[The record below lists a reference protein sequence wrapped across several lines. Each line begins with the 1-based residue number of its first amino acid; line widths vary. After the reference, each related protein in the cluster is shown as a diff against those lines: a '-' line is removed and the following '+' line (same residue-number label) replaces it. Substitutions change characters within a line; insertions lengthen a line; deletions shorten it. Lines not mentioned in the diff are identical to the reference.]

1 MQECGS
7 FSSLL
12 SSITN
17 DYLPAFQAQ
26 LPRPLEWEICN
37 IDCKLDQLVE
47 TERVALKEKCQ
58 SILFFLLK
66 EGKTCILI
74 LWEAYLGA
82 KPVLGFPC

>member
-17 DYLPAFQAQ
+17 DYFPAFQAQ
-26 LPRPLEWEICN
+26 LSRPLEWEICN
-37 IDCKLDQLVE
+37 VDCKLDQFVE

-58 SILFFLLK
+58 SILFSFL
-66 EGKTCILI
+66 CILI

-82 KPVLGFPC
+82 KPVLWFLC